1 VRAHG
6 RNLGLINTNLD
17 KKKKTT
23 RHFPRPYLVM
33 RGGRRRAQF
42 ILIIITR
49 AACTEKRSSSHCAP
63 PCERE
68 REKIVGVI
76 NEAVAD
82 EIIYAI
88 EHTFG
93 VKFLRKSLA
102 RRHKGSIN

>member
-1 VRAHG
+1 MYR
-6 RNLGLINTNLD
+6 
-17 KKKKTT
+17 KT
-23 RHFPRPYLVM
+23 LVVSL
-33 RGGRRRAQF
+33 R
-42 ILIIITR
+42 T
-49 AACTEKRSSSHCAP
+49 
-63 PCERE
+63 ERE

-102 RRHKGSIN
+102 RLGIKEVLIN